1 MRIFHISDLHIGKM
15 LYRYSLAESQEQV
28 VDQIVEKM
36 EIHRPDVLV
45 IAGDIF
51 DKSIPSGEA
60 YGVLDHFLNRLGS
73 LEPAIPVLM
82 IAGNHD
88 SAQRLSFASEF
99 LEKHKIYIST
109 MPPQTPEKFL
119 KKITLKDAYGV
130 VHFYLLPFLK
140 PGYVRNLFPE
150 GTVTDYTSVV
160 KAVLDR
166 EQIDWNERNVLI
178 SHQFYQ
184 GSSKVEICD
193 SEQTVLNV
201 GGLDKVEASV
211 LEPFDYAALGHLH
224 GAQKVQY
231 EHVRY
236 SGTPLKYSV
245 SEEKH
250 HKGITL
256 VELKEKGEPPQIQQ
270 IPLMADKD
278 VRAIRGTLQEVLD
291 MAGETVCHDYVSVTL
306 TDEIDPLH
314 PKERLEER
322 YDALLEV
329 RIDNA
334 RTRARLEGEM
344 ETRESWTPDEAF
356 RHFYQEM
363 NQCPISEQEEAIMK
377 EIFEKAEE
385 R

>member
-150 GTVTDYTSVV
+150 GTVTDYTSAV

-256 VELKEKGEPPQIQQ
+256 VELKEKGDPPQIQQ

-314 PKERLEER
+314 PKEQLEER

>member
-15 LYRYSLAESQEQV
+15 LYRYFLAESQEQV

-150 GTVTDYTSVV
+150 GTVTDYTSAV
-160 KAVLDR
+160 KAVLER

-314 PKERLEER
+314 PKEQLEER

>member
-36 EIHRPDVLV
+36 KIHRPDVLV

-73 LEPAIPVLM
+73 LEPVIPVLM

-150 GTVTDYTSVV
+150 GTVTDYTSAV

>member
-36 EIHRPDVLV
+36 EIYRPDVLV

-109 MPPQTPEKFL
+109 MPPQTPEEFL
-119 KKITLKDAYGV
+119 KKITLEDAYGV
-130 VHFYLLPFLK
+130 VHFYMLPFLK

-150 GTVTDYTSVV
+150 GTVTDYTSAV

-193 SEQTVLNV
+193 SEQTVLNI

-256 VELKEKGEPPQIQQ
+256 VELKEKGVPPQIQQ
-270 IPLMADKD
+270 ISLMADKD

-314 PKERLEER
+314 PKEQLEER

-344 ETRESWTPDEAF
+344 ETRESWTPAEAF

-363 NQCPISEQEEAIMK
+363 NQCPISEQEETIMK

>member
-150 GTVTDYTSVV
+150 GTVTDYTSAV

-334 RTRARLEGEM
+334 RTRARLEGKM

>member
-150 GTVTDYTSVV
+150 GTVTDYTSAV

-224 GAQKVQY
+224 GTQKVQY

>member
-109 MPPQTPEKFL
+109 MPPQTPEEFL
-119 KKITLKDAYGV
+119 KKITLEDAYGV

-150 GTVTDYTSVV
+150 GTVTDYTSAV

-314 PKERLEER
+314 PKEQLEER

>member
-109 MPPQTPEKFL
+109 MPPQTPEEFL

-150 GTVTDYTSVV
+150 GTVTDYTSAV

>member
-150 GTVTDYTSVV
+150 GTVTDYTSAV

-211 LEPFDYAALGHLH
+211 LESFDYAALGHLH

-314 PKERLEER
+314 PKEQLEER

>member
-36 EIHRPDVLV
+36 KIHRPDVLV

-73 LEPAIPVLM
+73 LEPVIPVLM

-150 GTVTDYTSVV
+150 GTVTDYTSAV

-334 RTRARLEGEM
+334 RTRARLEGKM
-344 ETRESWTPDEAF
+344 ETRESWTPAEAF

>member
-73 LEPAIPVLM
+73 LEPVIPVLM

-150 GTVTDYTSVV
+150 GTVTDYTSAV

>member
-36 EIHRPDVLV
+36 EIYRPDVLV

-109 MPPQTPEKFL
+109 MPPQTPEEFL
-119 KKITLKDAYGV
+119 KKITLEDAYGV
-130 VHFYLLPFLK
+130 VHFYMLPFLK

-150 GTVTDYTSVV
+150 GTVTDYTSAV

-193 SEQTVLNV
+193 SEQTVLNI

-256 VELKEKGEPPQIQQ
+256 VELKEKGVPPQIQQ
-270 IPLMADKD
+270 VPLMADKD
-278 VRAIRGTLQEVLD
+278 VCAIRGTLQEVLD

-314 PKERLEER
+314 PKEQLEER

-344 ETRESWTPDEAF
+344 ETRESWTPAEAF

>member
-36 EIHRPDVLV
+36 KIHRPDVLV

-51 DKSIPSGEA
+51 EKSIPSGEA

-73 LEPAIPVLM
+73 LEPVIPVLM

-150 GTVTDYTSVV
+150 GTVTDYTSAV

-334 RTRARLEGEM
+334 RTRARLEGKM
-344 ETRESWTPDEAF
+344 ETRESWTPAEAF

>member
-150 GTVTDYTSVV
+150 RTVTDYTSAV

-314 PKERLEER
+314 PKEQLEER

>member
-36 EIHRPDVLV
+36 EIYRPDVLV

-60 YGVLDHFLNRLGS
+60 YGVLDYFLNRLGS

-109 MPPQTPEKFL
+109 MPPQTPEEFL
-119 KKITLKDAYGV
+119 KKITLEDAYGV
-130 VHFYLLPFLK
+130 VHFYMLPFLK

-150 GTVTDYTSVV
+150 GTVTDYTSAV

-193 SEQTVLNV
+193 SEQTVLNI

-256 VELKEKGEPPQIQQ
+256 VELKEKGVPPRIQQ

-314 PKERLEER
+314 PKEQLEEW

-344 ETRESWTPDEAF
+344 ETRESWTPAEAF

>member
-150 GTVTDYTSVV
+150 RTVTDYTSAV

-314 PKERLEER
+314 PKEQLEER

-344 ETRESWTPDEAF
+344 EARESWTPDEAF

>member
-36 EIHRPDVLV
+36 KIHRPDVLV

-150 GTVTDYTSVV
+150 GTVTDYTSAV

-211 LEPFDYAALGHLH
+211 LESFDYAALGHLH

-314 PKERLEER
+314 PKEQLEER

>member
-150 GTVTDYTSVV
+150 GTVTDYTSAV

>member
-150 GTVTDYTSVV
+150 GTVTDYTSAV

-211 LEPFDYAALGHLH
+211 LESFDYVALGHLH

-256 VELKEKGEPPQIQQ
+256 VELKEKGDLPQIQQ

-314 PKERLEER
+314 PKEQLEER

>member
-73 LEPAIPVLM
+73 LEPVIPVLM

-150 GTVTDYTSVV
+150 GTVTDYTSAV

-363 NQCPISEQEEAIMK
+363 NQCPISEQDEAIMK

>member
-150 GTVTDYTSVV
+150 GTVTDYTSAV

-236 SGTPLKYSV
+236 SGPPLKYSV

>member
-1 MRIFHISDLHIGKM
+1 M

-150 GTVTDYTSVV
+150 GTVTDYTSAV

-322 YDALLEV
+322 YDALLKV

>member
-130 VHFYLLPFLK
+130 VHFYQLPFLK
-140 PGYVRNLFPE
+140 PGYVRKLFPE
-150 GTVTDYTSVV
+150 GTVTDYTSAV

-211 LEPFDYAALGHLH
+211 LESFDYVALGHLH

-256 VELKEKGEPPQIQQ
+256 VELKEKGDLPQIQQ

-314 PKERLEER
+314 PKEQLEER

>member
-140 PGYVRNLFPE
+140 PGYVRNLF
-150 GTVTDYTSVV
+150 
-160 KAVLDR
+160 
-166 EQIDWNERNVLI
+166 Q
-178 SHQFYQ
+178 
-184 GSSKVEICD
+184 
-193 SEQTVLNV
+193 
-201 GGLDKVEASV
+201 
-211 LEPFDYAALGHLH
+211 
-224 GAQKVQY
+224 
-231 EHVRY
+231 
-236 SGTPLKYSV
+236 
-245 SEEKH
+245 
-250 HKGITL
+250 
-256 VELKEKGEPPQIQQ
+256 
-270 IPLMADKD
+270 
-278 VRAIRGTLQEVLD
+278 RGQ
-291 MAGETVCHDYVSVTL
+291 
-306 TDEIDPLH
+306 
-314 PKERLEER
+314 
-322 YDALLEV
+322 
-329 RIDNA
+329 
-334 RTRARLEGEM
+334 
-344 ETRESWTPDEAF
+344 
-356 RHFYQEM
+356 
-363 NQCPISEQEEAIMK
+363 
-377 EIFEKAEE
+377 
-385 R
+385 